1 MNESNLITT
10 NEPTVMT
17 VSAYSGI
24 AQKLNFLAQGIKDL
38 KDAERSN
45 VYIECYDKT
54 DDADDNNEQSIKTI
68 RFSTDLYVSTEIN
81 PYDKFNGDLLDESI
95 AVNLYDLYN
104 ITTNCQDEVLSFW
117 VDGDELVINS
127 YYQPEKDIDELE
139 VRLKITDRGFKD
151 RSDSIVEDK
160 TPVSTITLS
169 SLSMV
174 SIIKQLNCENKADG
188 VNFVIKDNKLRF
200 ESKYNGFDSILT
212 IKDIDDQVFFKDI
225 SAFIPFYAFN
235 LMSATGQI
243 SDVKFNVYDDTL
255 VVNTEEYDFIFPLDN
270 MVESFDIN
278 DDNAIDYFVIDAKLF
293 EVTLDLINR
302 LNTPADI
309 SEMEIEYVSQGEA
322 DLTCVKEGR
331 YTISVRT
338 DLAMLC
344 KESIKIDSD
353 IFAELFKL
361 SNVDAIKVKLDT
373 DTKKLYIKFENG
385 ILTRQVVYD
394 HDTFME
400 YRKKSLADWKD
411 N

>member
-38 KDAERSN
+38 KDAECSN

>member
-38 KDAERSN
+38 KDAECSN

-160 TPVSTITLS
+160 TPVSTITLN

>member
-1 MNESNLITT
+1 
-10 NEPTVMT
+10 
-17 VSAYSGI
+17 
-24 AQKLNFLAQGIKDL
+24 
-38 KDAERSN
+38 
-45 VYIECYDKT
+45 
-54 DDADDNNEQSIKTI
+54 
-68 RFSTDLYVSTEIN
+68 
-81 PYDKFNGDLLDESI
+81 
-95 AVNLYDLYN
+95 
-104 ITTNCQDEVLSFW
+104 
-117 VDGDELVINS
+117 
-127 YYQPEKDIDELE
+127 
-139 VRLKITDRGFKD
+139 
-151 RSDSIVEDK
+151 
-160 TPVSTITLS
+160 
-169 SLSMV
+169 
-174 SIIKQLNCENKADG
+174 
-188 VNFVIKDNKLRF
+188 
-200 ESKYNGFDSILT
+200 
-212 IKDIDDQVFFKDI
+212 
-225 SAFIPFYAFN
+225 
-235 LMSATGQI
+235 MSATGQI

>member
-38 KDAERSN
+38 KDAECSN

-160 TPVSTITLS
+160 TPVSTITLN

-212 IKDIDDQVFFKDI
+212 IKDIDNQVFFKDI

>member
-38 KDAERSN
+38 KDAECSN

-212 IKDIDDQVFFKDI
+212 IKDIDNQVFFKDI